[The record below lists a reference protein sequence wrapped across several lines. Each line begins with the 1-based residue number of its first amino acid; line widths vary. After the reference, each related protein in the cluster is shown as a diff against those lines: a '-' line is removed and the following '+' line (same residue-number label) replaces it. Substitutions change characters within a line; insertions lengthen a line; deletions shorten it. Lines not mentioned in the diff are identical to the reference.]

1 MGKKLASRMLSLI
14 LSAAMLLGCVPAAL
28 AADRSGT
35 QSLSF
40 TQLETGEEQQSY
52 LPESQA
58 EDTEETAQYAD
69 TDMVRVSIVLTTPS
83 TLEAG
88 FAVQSVAD
96 SAAAR
101 TYRSR
106 IRAEQDVVSQ
116 RISTQALGGGKLDVV
131 WNLTLAANIISAN
144 VAYGDVEKIAAVP
157 GVEKV
162 LLEQRYEPCVVDR
175 DETVDPNMS
184 TSTEMTGT
192 TAAWSAGYTG
202 AGSRI
207 AIIDTGT
214 DTDHQSFSAAGY
226 RHALEVNARAAGE
239 DLDSYIAGLDLLDT
253 DEIQSKL
260 SQLNIYATMQ
270 GKNYAASDLYVN
282 EKLPFAFNYID
293 KNLSVTHD
301 NDSQSEHGSH
311 VAGIAAANRFIPDG
325 NGGFTNALESVKT
338 QGVAPDAQIITMKV
352 FGARGGAYESDY
364 MVAIEDAIVL
374 GCDAVNLSL
383 GTGSPGWN
391 RNQNETYQEILENLA
406 DSGIVAVMS
415 AGNSG
420 SWMENSGSPTGYLY
434 STDVSTTTTGTPGTS
449 RNSLSVA
456 SVDNI
461 GSTGYYLKS
470 GDSMI
475 FYGETEYKNEPM
487 TTLAGEQTYVFIDGY
502 GTEEELAALGDAV
515 KGKILVCSRGEISF
529 YVKGNNG
536 AAAGAIATIVYNNQ
550 PGSINMDLT
559 DYTGRVPC
567 ISVTQAD
574 GAVLKANAKAV
585 DDGKG
590 NVLYYEGTVT
600 VSDAVAVTRPDELP
614 ATYTMSS
621 FSSWGI
627 PGSLTMKP
635 EITAP
640 GGGIFSVNGK
650 VPGGQAYEN
659 MSGTSMAA
667 PQITGMIALAAEYIR
682 QAGLVEKT
690 GLTARQLAQSLL
702 MSTAEPLLDGDS
714 GSYWSILKQGTGLAN
729 IGSVLQADAYVTMG
743 QDATASWADGKVKAE
758 LGDDPQRTGSYSF
771 HFDLHNMKDTDQRYV
786 LSADFFT
793 QGNFT
798 QDGISYMDTATTAL
812 AAAVSYTVDGVAYQP
827 HASRIECDLDQ
838 DGDTDAQDAQIIL
851 EYAAGNLKSIA
862 RIADVDGNGTVT
874 TYDAY
879 LLLRD
884 LETGTILVKAGQS
897 VNVEVSINLPESVR
911 QTLDAAYPNGAY
923 LEGYV
928 FAEPVSTDEGV
939 IASTHSIPV
948 LGFYGSWT
956 DASMYDCITYTD
968 YLYGDKTETYLSY
981 PATNNLIIKHPKDS
995 NGYFHVINPYML
1007 ESSYPEGRA
1016 AIRSV
1021 DTLYQYRLSL
1031 IRNAA
1036 AITVRITNQNEE
1048 ELYLGTIFQ
1057 QAGSAYYYT
1066 TRSTWMDTV
1075 SNYTMNRKVSAL
1087 GVKEGDQLTVSVIAI
1102 PEYYETDGPL
1112 TEQQVESLITSGELG
1127 DGAYLST
1134 TLTVDNTAPEMLSAA
1149 KDLATGD
1156 LIIKAKD
1163 NNYIAAVKV
1172 LNKSG
1177 NEVLATSAATQTE
1190 KGGTA
1195 EALLDLSG
1203 VKIGPTCQVLV
1214 ADYAGNESVY
1224 TVDYGGEPE
1233 DYTGQM
1239 YAYTNSDYRGGGSRW
1254 MRITPEKLCYSSE
1267 TSLDG
1272 SENLD
1277 SMEQT
1282 VTAAEYVEGYVYMAA
1297 QDGKL
1302 YAAPQGEWG
1311 RCAEVGTM
1319 TPAVTVKDMAYD
1331 TRSKTLYALDDANNI
1346 YTVDRVS
1353 AQLTKAFSVTVT
1365 NPKVTSS
1372 SSSYDKYKVLANL
1385 TMDDE
1390 GNFYAVTFGN
1400 YSNKSFLYRWS
1411 LDDVS
1416 DGAAALVPINNDKT
1430 GDSGYYTSYGSL
1442 AWDHD
1447 ADVLYWA
1454 TGTDAKSPFAKSQS
1468 NKLFSF
1474 DLDTGKASLVN
1485 TDYYTN
1491 KYPNI
1496 EPSQLYCGVTGLYI
1510 VPSGGGSEMPGSEE
1524 ASSVTISRTSLDL
1537 ITGAQFQL
1545 SAEVFP
1551 WTLTDKSVTWSSSN
1565 TDAVTVEDGYV
1576 TAVAPGEAVVTV
1588 TTTAAPHLTAQCAVT
1603 VTDLTPVNL
1612 SGLVYDESSA
1622 THWADFSTAD
1632 PAQWTTFAEGEG
1644 SYFGGAIL
1652 DGMVYVHDGARLGRF
1667 DPDTYEMT
1675 DLGEISESWIWSDA
1689 APAQA
1694 DADGNFGFL
1703 VGLCNGG
1710 TYLEMIKPEE
1720 GTLKYFQL
1728 TSDYAADPMA
1738 AIAYIGSGTYQ
1749 TYPAQNYLM
1758 MTESGVLWSFTLY
1771 TSDSG
1776 KNYTLVRSELG
1787 QVDLDLGN
1795 VSDVVG
1801 GSYASMLW
1809 DDVSGQ
1815 LILASYSGEAT
1826 AVLYAVDPEL
1836 LTVARLGDFGQGNW
1850 PVVALYQHTRPTDLT
1865 VRLKPSFVSVY
1876 VNDTA
1881 ALDGRVLPT
1890 SYDPTLIW
1898 SSQDESIATVDQ
1910 NGVVTGRSEGT
1921 TVITATSAATDANGM
1936 PVSAQT
1942 TVMVKPLRQLDATVK
1957 AQITDASGSH
1967 WVSISTADVA
1977 NPTVLTDASVQITG
1991 GGYHDGKI
1999 YGIDGNYQ
2007 DSCNIWMVDPA
2018 QNYLETLGAGCSSSY
2033 SFLDLAGAPAMDLE
2047 ATDKD
2052 GNPITIQAFGGPLFL
2067 SQART
2072 LVYLTDYEKG
2082 SLTVPSWDVA
2092 SKWEDLSALAF
2103 LGTSRYKTSKVD
2115 KPAQDYI
2122 GLCADGRLVMFEI
2135 YPTYNASE
2143 DYIGYTLRRKQIGT
2157 VDMKFRNDTALSMTY
2172 INDGVNN
2179 GLVVA
2184 YSDGLAEL
2192 YYIDLNSKPY
2202 SIEKLGN
2209 VGTATAISAVYS
2221 DTNPA
2226 EYPGSYSTTSQP
2238 GTAETASDELPI
2250 AQSLSGWMEEQAA
2263 FDAPFDDEAA
2273 EVSSESAMGGIQSV
2287 TARAEQTGTVSGSV
2301 TLTLTESDAVT
2312 NGLIEV
2318 RYDPALLRYAGF
2330 TSGAELYALSVDET
2344 NGVLRYAYAS
2354 AEPVAAG
2361 STLAAV
2367 RFTYDAGMPLCIT
2380 NADIVT
2386 LQRGSE
2392 SVNETETVS
2401 LTVGQY
2407 TPIPDPGPT
2416 PTPDPTP
2423 TPTPEPEKPVFD
2435 DVSTDSPYYDAID
2448 WAVKNGITRG
2458 VSATSFAPNAP
2469 CTRGQVLTFL
2479 WRAAGS
2485 PKAVNASNPFTDVS
2499 ASSPYYEAI
2508 LWGVEQGITKGVSA
2522 TAFAPDA
2529 TITRGQ
2535 AATFLYRYA
2544 GSPAVADGPKF
2555 PDVATGSFYA
2565 EAVTWAAANG
2575 ITLGTDDGGF
2585 HPGDACTRAQIVTFL
2600 YRYLAK

>member
-1 MGKKLASRMLSLI
+1 MGKKMASRLLSLL
-14 LSAAMLLGCVPAAL
+14 LSAVMLLGCVPAAL
-28 AADRSGT
+28 AADHSGT
-35 QSLSF
+35 QALSF
-40 TQLETGEEQQSY
+40 AQLETGEEQQSY
-52 LPESQA
+52 LPASQA
-58 EDTEETAQYAD
+58 ADTEEDAQYAD
-69 TDMVRVSIVLTTPS
+69 TDTVRVSIVLTEPS
-83 TLEAG
+83 TMEAG
-88 FAVQSVAD
+88 FAVQSITD
-96 SAAAR
+96 SAAAQS
-101 TYRSR
+101 YRSR
-106 IRAEQDVVSQ
+106 IRAQQDAVSQ
-116 RISTQALGGGKLDVV
+116 RISTQVLGGNQLDVV

-175 DETVDPNMS
+175 EEAVDPNMS
-184 TSTEMTGT
+184 TSTEMTGA

-202 AGSRI
+202 AGSRV

-226 RHALEVNARAAGE
+226 RHALEVNAQAAGE
-239 DLDSYIAGLDLLDT
+239 DLDSYVAGLDLLDT
-253 DEIQSKL
+253 AEIQSKL

-270 GKNYAASDLYVN
+270 GKNYTASDLYIN

-391 RNQNETYQEILENLA
+391 RNQNDTYQEILENLSN
-406 DSGIVAVMS
+406 SGIVAVMS
-415 AGNSG
+415 AGNSA

-456 SVDNI
+456 SVDNV
-461 GSTGYYLKS
+461 GGTGYYLKS
-470 GDSMI
+470 GESMI

-487 TTLAGEQTYVFIDGY
+487 TTLAGEREYVLIDGY

-515 KGKILVCSRGEISF
+515 QGKILVCSRGGISF

-574 GAVLKANAKAV
+574 GAVLKANARAV
-585 DDGKG
+585 DDGNG
-590 NVLYYEGTVT
+590 TVLYYEGTVT
-600 VSDAVAVTRPDELP
+600 VSDEVAVTRPDELP

-682 QAGLVEKT
+682 QAGLEEKT

-729 IGSVLQADAYVTMG
+729 IGAVLQADAYVTMD

-771 HFDLHNMKDTDQRYV
+771 HFDLHNMKSTDQRYV
-786 LSADFFT
+786 LSSDFFT
-793 QGNFT
+793 QGSFT

-812 AAAVSYTVDGVAYQP
+812 AAAVSYTVDGVTYQP
-827 HASRIECDLDQ
+827 RASRIECDLDQ

-851 EYAAGNLKSIA
+851 EYAAGNRSSIA
-862 RIADVDGNGTVT
+862 PIADVNGDGAVT

-884 LETGTILVKAGQS
+884 LETGTILLKAGDS
-897 VNVEVSINLPESVR
+897 VNVEVSIDLPESVR
-911 QTLDAAYPNGAY
+911 RTLDAAYPNGAY

-928 FAEPVSTDEGV
+928 FAKPVSTDEGV

-968 YLYGDKTETYLSY
+968 YLYGDKTATYLGY
-981 PATNNLIIKHPKDS
+981 PTTNNLIIKHPKDS
-995 NGYFHVINPYML
+995 NGYFQVVNPYLL

-1036 AITVRITNQNEE
+1036 GITVRITNQNGE
-1048 ELYLGTIFQ
+1048 ELYLGTIFE
-1057 QAGSAYYYT
+1057 QAGSAYYYSS
-1066 TRSTWMDTV
+1066 RGTWMDTV
-1075 SNYTMNRKVSAL
+1075 STYTMNRKVSAL
-1087 GVKEGDQLTVSVIAI
+1087 GVKEGDELTVSVIAI

-1112 TEQQVESLITSGELG
+1112 TEQQVEALISSGALG

-1134 TLTVDNTAPEMLSAA
+1134 TMTVDNTAPEMLSAA
-1149 KDLATGD
+1149 KDLETGN

-1177 NEVLATSAATQTE
+1177 NEVLATSAAAQNE

-1224 TVDYGGEPE
+1224 TVNYGGEPE

-1254 MRITPEKLCYSSE
+1254 MRLTPDKLCYSSE

-1277 SMEQT
+1277 SMEQSI
-1282 VTAAEYVEGYVYMAA
+1282 TAAEYVEGYVYMAA

-1319 TPAVTVKDMAYD
+1319 TPAVTVKDMAYN
-1331 TRSKTLYALDDANNI
+1331 TQNKTLYALDDANNI

-1353 AQLTKAFSVTVT
+1353 AQLTKVFSVTVT
-1365 NPKVTSS
+1365 NPKVTSTS
-1372 SSSYDKYKVLANL
+1372 ASFDKYKVLANL
-1385 TMDDE
+1385 TIDDE
-1390 GNFYAVTFGN
+1390 GNFYAVNFGN

-1411 LDDVS
+1411 LADVT
-1416 DGAAALVPINNDKT
+1416 DGAAALLPINNDKN

-1447 ADVLYWA
+1447 ADTLYWA
-1454 TGTDAKSPFAKSQS
+1454 TGTDAKTPFAKSQS
-1468 NKLFSF
+1468 NKLFCF

-1485 TDYYTN
+1485 PDYCTG

-1496 EPSQLYCGVTGLYI
+1496 ECSQIYCGVTGLYI
-1510 VPSGGGSEMPGSEE
+1510 VPSGGGSEMPGAEE
-1524 ASSVTISRTSLDL
+1524 ASSITISRTDLSL
-1537 ITGAQFQL
+1537 ITGAAFQL

-1551 WTLTDKSVTWSSSN
+1551 WTLTDKSVSWSSSN

-1588 TTTAAPHLTAQCAVT
+1588 TTSAAPNLTAQCTVT
-1603 VTDLTPVNL
+1603 VSDLAPVTL

-1622 THWADFSTAD
+1622 THWADFSTAA
-1632 PAQWTTFAEGEG
+1632 PAQWTAFAEGEG

-1652 DGMVYVHDGARLGRF
+1652 DGMVYVHDGERLGRF

-1675 DLGEISESWIWSDA
+1675 DLGEISEPWIWSDA

-1694 DADGNFGFL
+1694 DEAGNFGFL
-1703 VGLCNGG
+1703 AGLCNGG

-1728 TSDYAADPMA
+1728 ASDYAADPMA
-1738 AIAYIGSGTYQ
+1738 AIANIGSGTYQ
-1749 TYPAQNYLM
+1749 GKYPAQNYLV
-1758 MTESGVLWSFTLY
+1758 MTESGVLWSFVLY

-1776 KNYTLVRSELG
+1776 KNYTLARSELG

-1795 VSDVVG
+1795 VSDVTG

-1809 DDVSGQ
+1809 DDASGQ
-1815 LILASYSGEAT
+1815 LIVASYSGEAA

-1890 SYDPTLIW
+1890 SFDPTLVW
-1898 SSQDESIATVDQ
+1898 TSQDESIATVDQ
-1910 NGVVTGRSEGT
+1910 NGVVTGLREGT
-1921 TVITATSAATDANGM
+1921 TVITATSAATDASGAAA
-1936 PVSAQT
+1936 SAQT
-1942 TVMVKPLRQLDATVK
+1942 TVAVKPLRQLDAAVK
-1957 AQITDASGSH
+1957 AQITDASGSR

-1977 NPTVLTDASVQITG
+1977 NPTVLADASVQITG

-1999 YGIDGNYQ
+1999 YGIDGDYQ
-2007 DSCNIWMVDPA
+2007 ETCNIWMVDPA
-2018 QNYLETLGAGCSSSY
+2018 QNYLETLGAGCSASY

-2047 ATDKD
+2047 GTDND
-2052 GNPITIQAFGGPLFL
+2052 GNPVTVQAFGGPLFL

-2072 LVYLTDYEKG
+2072 LVYLNDYEKG
-2082 SLTVPSWDVA
+2082 TVTVPSWSVG
-2092 SKWEDLSALAF
+2092 SKYEDLSALAF
-2103 LGTSRYKTSKVD
+2103 LGTSRYKPNSKVD

-2135 YPTYNASE
+2135 YPTYVASE
-2143 DYIGYTLRRKQIGT
+2143 ERIGYTLRQKQIGT

-2202 SIEKLGN
+2202 AIEKLGN

-2226 EYPGSYSTTSQP
+2226 EYPGSYSKTSLP
-2238 GTAETASDELPI
+2238 GTAQTASDEI
-2250 AQSLSGWMEEQAA
+2250 AMAQSLSDWMEEQTA
-2263 FDAPFDDEAA
+2263 FNTFAEDEASTV
-2273 EVSSESAMGGIQSV
+2273 VSGSAMGGIQSV
-2287 TARAEQTGTVSGSV
+2287 SAASQQTENGNDGSAV
-2301 TLTLTESDAVT
+2301 LTLTESEDVT

-2318 RYDPALLRYAGF
+2318 RYDPALLHYAGF
-2330 TSGAELYALSVDET
+2330 TSGAALYALSVDET
-2344 NGVLRYAYAS
+2344 NGVLRYAYAG
-2354 AEPVAAG
+2354 AEPIAAG

-2367 RFTYDAGMPLCIT
+2367 RFTYDAGMTLRAA
-2380 NADIVT
+2380 NVSIVT

-2392 SVNETETVS
+2392 SVKETETVS
-2401 LTVGQY
+2401 LAIGQY
-2407 TPIPDPGPT
+2407 TPAPT
-2416 PTPDPTP
+2416 PTPTPTP
-2423 TPTPEPEKPVFD
+2423 APTPEPEKPAFD
-2435 DVSTDSPYYDAID
+2435 DVSADSPYYDAID
-2448 WAVKNGITRG
+2448 WAVKNGITKG

-2485 PKAVNASNPFTDVS
+2485 PKAVNGSNPFTDVS
-2499 ASSPYYEAI
+2499 TGSPYYEAI

-2529 TITRGQ
+2529 TITRAQ

-2555 PDVATGSFYA
+2555 PDVADGSFCA
-2565 EAVTWAAANG
+2565 GAVMWAAANG
-2575 ITLGTDDGGF
+2575 ITLGMSDGGF
-2585 HPGDACTRAQIVTFL
+2585 HPDDACTRAQIVTFL
-2600 YRYLAK
+2600 CRYLVK